1 MYSLLRE
8 LNMSF
13 VSVGHRPS
21 LLQFHDTRLRLGKST
36 VVNGKA
42 NGSANG
48 SSGASHSVEP
58 ITEADLEAVNARA
71 VM

>member
-1 MYSLLRE
+1 
-8 LNMSF
+8 MSF

-21 LLQFHDTRLRLGKST
+21 LLQFHDTRLRLGKSAAST
-36 VVNGKA
+36 VVNGNA

-48 SSGASHSVEP
+48 SSSANHSVEP